1 MMLKFKN
8 DKERI
13 AFLED
18 YSKGDTGRMNEEL
31 WHKIM
36 NEYIKSYESILH
48 LCDKGIVSEDDHPEL
63 CEKLL
68 ADIIT
73 TFESEVEE

>member
-1 MMLKFKN
+1 
-8 DKERI
+8 
-13 AFLED
+13 
-18 YSKGDTGRMNEEL
+18 MNEEL

-48 LCDKGIVSEDDHPEL
+48 LCDKGIVSEDDRPEL

-73 TFESEVEE
+73 TFESEVEK